1 MKKVEIS
8 CLLYLEPHCLPGD
21 NARNLR
27 VNLKWWK
34 LSNNR
39 WKSCLGGRGRRRKK
53 FEKGISIVLFPPSE
67 SARSIPWNRRS
78 IIIPRQCSIQSH
90 GRLFHFEE
98 SISCRGLSSLRSLRD
113 TVYWWHGYV
122 LSRIYSNVHS
132 KIKLD

>member
-1 MKKVEIS
+1 MA
-8 CLLYLEPHCLPGD
+8 G
-21 NARNLR
+21 
-27 VNLKWWK
+27 WK

-67 SARSIPWNRRS
+67 SARFHYPWNRRS

-98 SISCRGLSSLRSLRD
+98 SISCRRLSSLRSWEI
-113 TVYWWHGYV
+113 YWWHGSVENLFERPFKNKTWLIMY
-122 LSRIYSNVHS
+122 LLEIINSIIFFLNLFIPL
-132 KIKLD
+132 KEE